1 MLGYICGRISAA
13 VALVHEMGPL
23 ESPIQPQ
30 TIAVLRMINLIIL
43 TSLHLFVKIYVFGH
57 HDRRKELAT

>member
-1 MLGYICGRISAA
+1 MSAA
-13 VALVHEMGPL
+13 VAVVHEMGPL

-43 TSLHLFVKIYVFGH
+43 RVMFLLKFMFLVTMIVVKNWLHN
-57 HDRRKELAT
+57 R